1 MLYAAWKPYTSSDS
15 LVNKPSVSPP
25 AADRPPAI
33 VNPLP
38 KSYEAAKVAELPS
51 SVVPEP
57 LAAVP
62 PPRPA
67 AVPEPQLPHRSVNAL
82 YVQAVE

>member
-1 MLYAAWKPYTSSDS
+1 M
-15 LVNKPSVSPP
+15 NKPSVSPP
-25 AADRPPAI
+25 TAERPPAT

-51 SVVPEP
+51 SDVS
-57 LAAVP
+57 LARALGTVP

-67 AVPEPQLPHRSVNAL
+67 AVPEPQLLSRSVNAL
-82 YVQAVE
+82 

>member
-1 MLYAAWKPYTSSDS
+1 MNRPSS
-15 LVNKPSVSPP
+15 SPP
-25 AADRPPAI
+25 APDKPPAT

-38 KSYEAAKVAELPS
+38 KSYEAAKVAELAS
-51 SVVPEP
+51 SDVPAP
-57 LAAVP
+57 LGAEP

-67 AVPEPQLPHRSVNAL
+67 AVPEPQLPNRSVKAL